1 MFNYN
6 QSFWYLA
13 CSIVLTKALPQA
25 SVVKTKILSF
35 DTYARSQK
43 LAKPKYTNQICLT
56 IELKF

>member
-13 CSIVLTKALPQA
+13 RSIVLTKALSQA

-43 LAKPKYTNQICLT
+43 LAKQKYTKHICLT
-56 IELKF
+56 VELKF